1 MPPVIMSFKFKSNCL
16 NFSFVSFCL
25 LFFQVSFAQVQ
36 YPKLDEIVTGKQKVL
51 GADVI
56 TTVAT
61 KDTVVYQ
68 KAANRIFSPRTQA
81 PIGHASQWLTAAL
94 ILKLVDEGTLSLDDK
109 VSQYLPVFEKY
120 GKNYI
125 TLRHCLSHFT
135 GIQADGLKALKLL
148 QKKKFATL
156 EEEVASYAAREIQ
169 TNPGTEFRYTNI
181 GPAIAARVA
190 EVVTKKR
197 FDLLIQQKLFRPLG
211 MRQTTFST
219 LDASPVDAAGGA
231 RSTANDYILFLRMLL
246 NGGQMRGVQILSAE
260 SVQQLRTIQTTK
272 GALHNRPAQTKD
284 FQYALGA
291 WVPEGNSTTLATT
304 LTGPS
309 FGGTLPIVDFCRG
322 YAYLLMIKAE
332 TEDAAAHVYTE
343 VKDVLDK
350 AYPNGCK

>member
-1 MPPVIMSFKFKSNCL
+1 MKSNCL
-16 NFSFVSFCL
+16 NFSFVTFFL
-25 LFFQVSFAQVQ
+25 LIFQFSSAQVQ

-61 KDTVVYQ
+61 ADTVVYQ

-94 ILKLVDEGTLSLDDK
+94 ILVLVDEGVLSLDDK
-109 VSQYLPVFEKY
+109 VSSFLPVFEKY

-135 GIQADGLKALKLL
+135 GIQADAPKALKLL

-156 EEEVASYAAREIQ
+156 DEEVASYAAREIQ

-190 EVVTKKR
+190 EVATKKR

-219 LDASPVDAAGGA
+219 LDASPVDAVAGA
-231 RSTANDYILFLRMLL
+231 RSTAIDYILFLRMLL
-246 NGGQMRGVQILSAE
+246 NGGKMQGVEILSEE
-260 SVQQLRTIQTTK
+260 SVKQLRTIHTTN
-272 GALHNRPAQTKD
+272 GALQNRPAQTKD

-291 WVPEGNSTTLATT
+291 WAPVGNSMAQATA

-322 YAYLLMIKAE
+322 YAYLLMIKEE
-332 TEDAAAHVYTE
+332 TEDAAAHVYGE
-343 VKDVLDK
+343 VKGVLD
-350 AYPNGCK
+350 AAFPNKCQ